1 MQFNI
6 NNFDH
11 AKKFGRFVV
20 TIEMDGEYSRADVWL
35 RNRSVN
41 LEYVTAGTHT
51 GESDEDKIV
60 DAVWNTS
67 AELAQKMESWAYS
80 TGDY

>member
-6 NNFDH
+6 NEFDH
-11 AKKFGRFVV
+11 AKKFGRFAV
-20 TIEMDGEYSRADVWL
+20 TVEIEGEYSRADVWL

-41 LEYVTAGTHT
+41 LEYVTSGMHT
-51 GESDEDKIV
+51 GDPDEDEIT

-67 AELAQKMESWAYS
+67 EELAQKMEDWAVS